1 MLQVE
6 PCQLPLPMEQRCAI
20 QHRSPLAELALEK
33 CGTAQKSSGSE
44 PRRFGRRHEPTSKTN
59 NQRLEEVQERVGS
72 IMSMRSCCW
81 RSMVPEGGSSLWCF
95 AKSQTRPRYLA
106 RLTVGGMRR
115 KAAVPSWYLRSLKQ
129 HKQLESIEDT
139 D

>member
-1 MLQVE
+1 
-6 PCQLPLPMEQRCAI
+6 MEQRCAI

-72 IMSMRSCCW
+72 IMSMRVMLSEINGAGGQVEIVVFCK
-81 RSMVPEGGSSLWCF
+81 VP
-95 AKSQTRPRYLA
+95 
-106 RLTVGGMRR
+106 
-115 KAAVPSWYLRSLKQ
+115 
-129 HKQLESIEDT
+129 D
-139 D
+139 

>member
-1 MLQVE
+1 
-6 PCQLPLPMEQRCAI
+6 MEQRCAI

-72 IMSMRSCCW
+72 IMSMRVMLAGGQVEIVVFCK
-81 RSMVPEGGSSLWCF
+81 VP
-95 AKSQTRPRYLA
+95 
-106 RLTVGGMRR
+106 
-115 KAAVPSWYLRSLKQ
+115 
-129 HKQLESIEDT
+129 D
-139 D
+139 